1 MSQRA
6 NFLNE
11 VGMLNRTPRSGFMFL
26 GTGAQ
31 SVSQHMYR
39 MLHIA
44 FVLARASEEKVDE
57 LHLLHLVMFHDLPE
71 ARTGDHNYVNKKYVA
86 EDLERLL
93 ADGAREWPYGEEI
106 AAYVRE
112 FEARETP
119 AAQLACDADK
129 IELLQNLMK
138 FVDARGISR
147 HGLLYSA
154 RLGHVSA
161 NCGIPKWARLTKQVE
176 SSMISDMGARIRGLS
191 TRTRSSR
198 SSWSAPCRVVRMS
211 LEMPARST
219 LITRP

>member
-44 FVLARASEEKVDE
+44 FVLARESEEKVDE

-106 AAYVRE
+106 AADVRE

-119 AAQLACDADK
+119 AAQLASDADQ
-129 IELLQNLMK
+129 IELLLMLK
-138 FVDARGISR
+138 EQADLGNPNVDDWVTA
-147 HGLLYSA
+147 LLA
-154 RLGHVSA
+154 RLRTAAGKALAQEILDTRWDEWWFA
-161 NCGIPKWARLTKQVE
+161 NKADPHWVNGN
-176 SSMISDMGARIRGLS
+176 
-191 TRTRSSR
+191 SR
-198 SSWSAPCRVVRMS
+198 A
-211 LEMPARST
+211 
-219 LITRP
+219 